1 MLEINTDYFIEEE
14 NFEMVKSIY
23 TNLYKKWKVVVLD
36 SVSKLTVKI
45 TKINKKK
52 VSLYIKSLDLLK

>member
-14 NFEMVKSIY
+14 NFEMVKSMY
-23 TNLYKKWKVVVLD
+23 TNLYKKWKVVVLY

-45 TKINKKK
+45 TNINEKKK
-52 VSLYIKSLDLLK
+52 FHYILSHFIR

>member
-36 SVSKLTVKI
+36 SESKLTVKI
-45 TKINKKK
+45 TKINEKK
-52 VSLYIKSLDLLK
+52 SFIIY